1 MPELTRRSFLAASTA
16 LTLAGLAGVRS
27 AFAQE
32 SRLRLSWWGNNDRA
46 ERTNKVIDLFK
57 AAHAGVDIE
66 GQSLPGGGDY
76 WTWLATQTAGG
87 NPPDVIQM
95 DYRYIAEYATRGV
108 LLPLDDLIGSTID
121 LSSWPEDR
129 VDSGRVDGKV
139 YGLSLGANTWAVITN
154 NTAWDEVGIAPP
166 TVGTTWEEF
175 AANCA
180 QLTAKTGRSAFYGTQ
195 DASGHEGAFIT
206 FVRQRGKSLYT
217 AEGKLGVDEDDA
229 RAWFGMW
236 AAMRKSGA
244 CVPADVQ
251 ALAQGNVDT
260 SVVTVGRAATGIA
273 ASNQLV
279 SYQKVNTDTLGV
291 TSIPVTPGGK
301 PGQYL
306 SSSQFFSLSA
316 KVADPELAGQFLNFF
331 LNDTASMNIL
341 GVERGAPE
349 SLKTREI
356 IAPSLDEPSRNA
368 IAYLDSIGSVLGTL
382 PPPPPQGAGEGTT
395 VLTSVSEEVAFEMK
409 SVEQGAADL
418 IAGMTEAI
426 SRG

>member
-1 MPELTRRSFLAASTA
+1 MQKLTRRHFLAASSA
-16 LTLAGLAGVRS
+16 VTLASMMGVRGAMS
-27 AFAQE
+27 QE
-32 SRLRLSWWGNNDRA
+32 QRLRLSWWGNADRA

-57 AAHAGVDIE
+57 AANAGVEVD

-95 DYRYIAEYATRGV
+95 DYRYIGEYASRGV
-108 LLPLDDLIGSTID
+108 LLPLDELIGSTID
-121 LSSWPEDR
+121 LSSWPADR
-129 VDSGRVDGKV
+129 IDSGRVDGKV
-139 YGLSLGANTWAVITN
+139 YGLSLGANTWAIISN

-166 TVGTTWEEF
+166 NVGTTWDEF
-175 AANCA
+175 AENCA
-180 QLTAKTGRSAFYGTQ
+180 QLTAKTARSNFYGTQ

-217 AEGKLGVDEDDA
+217 PEGELGIDEADA
-229 RAWFGMW
+229 LAWLTLW
-236 AAMRKSGA
+236 SDMRKSGA

-251 ALAQGNVDT
+251 ALSQGNVDT
-260 SVVTVGRAATGIA
+260 SVITTGKAATGIA

-279 SYQKVNTDTLGV
+279 SYQKVNPDTLGV
-291 TSIPVTPGGK
+291 TSIPVTPGGQ

-316 KVADPELAGQFLNFF
+316 RIANPELAGQFLNFF
-331 LNDTASMNIL
+331 LNDTESMTIL

-349 SLKTREI
+349 SPKTREV
-356 IAPSLDEPSRNA
+356 IAPSLDEASRNA
-368 IAYLDSIGSVLGTL
+368 LAYLDSIASVLGPL

-395 VLTSVSEEVAFEMK
+395 VLTTISEEVAF
-409 SVEQGAADL
+409 
-418 IAGMTEAI
+418 
-426 SRG
+426 